1 MNEGRWGAPLKS
13 VSCMIIENTMGFKT
27 NYITPD
33 IKLSVFEDE
42 LFKTEVLFEHHLL
55 IWFISGETKIIQ
67 AGTTHVFHAGDI
79 FLIPRNQVVTIIN
92 YPKDGRP
99 HKAVAMHLTVE
110 KLREFYS
117 TLPAPA
123 NIHPIDKIYSFKNH
137 PLLQSCFSSL
147 LPYFELQ
154 EKFPES
160 LAALK
165 ITEAITILRTID
177 PHVDGILNNF
187 ETPGKID
194 LEKFMESHF
203 TFNLP
208 LEKFGYLTGRSLSTF
223 NRDFRKTFRVTPQKW
238 LTRKRLEHAHY
249 QMTEHAKKPVD
260 IYLEVGF
267 EDLSHFSY
275 AFKKQFGYIPTALSR
290 KT

>member
-1 MNEGRWGAPLKS
+1 ME
-13 VSCMIIENTMGFKT
+13 FKT

-67 AGTTHVFHAGDI
+67 AGAAHVFNAGDI

-92 YPKDGRP
+92 YPKDGLP
-99 HKAVAMHLTVE
+99 HKAVAMHLSVE
-110 KLREFYS
+110 RLKEFYAK
-117 TLPAPA
+117 LNIQLNAPV
-123 NIHPIDKIYSFKNH
+123 NDKIYTFKNH
-137 PLLQSCFSSL
+137 PLLRSCFSSL
-147 LPYFELQ
+147 LPYFDLQ
-154 EKFPES
+154 EKFPEN

-177 PHVDGILNNF
+177 KNVDRILVNF

-194 LEKFMESHF
+194 LAKFMENHF
-203 TFNLP
+203 MFNLP

-223 NRDFRKTFRVTPQKW
+223 NRDFRKTFNVTPQRW
-238 LTRKRLEHAHY
+238 LTKKRLELAHY
-249 QMTEHAKKPVD
+249 QITEHAKKPVD
-260 IYLEVGF
+260 VYLEVGF
-267 EDLSHFSY
+267 EDLSHFSF
-275 AFKKQFGYIPTALSR
+275 AFKKHFGYIPTALSR
-290 KT
+290 K